1 MSASKPERPRIGR
14 LLADLPD
21 TSAGEAFETLLETAG
36 GRIERIVSH
45 SHASPPG
52 FWYDQD
58 DDEWVMVV
66 AGSAALAFDDGERV
80 TLSAGDWLMIPAHC
94 RHRVES
100 TGPDTVWLAV
110 HLRRGNGD
118 DPARAAPT

>member
-1 MSASKPERPRIGR
+1 MSASKSERPRTGG
-14 LLADLPD
+14 LLAGLPD
-21 TSAGEAFETLLETAG
+21 TGAGEVFETLLETAG
-36 GRIERIVSH
+36 GRVERIVSH
-45 SHASPPG
+45 GHASPLG

-66 AGSAALAFDDGERV
+66 AGSAELAFDDGERIA
-80 TLSAGDWLMIPAHC
+80 LSAGDWLTIPAHR

-100 TGPDTVWLAV
+100 TSLTTVWLAV

-118 DPARAAPT
+118 GPAQAASP